1 MKFNKIFKLSL
12 SLLITPVVLATTTL
26 ATSCS
31 DQDSL
36 EVVVNKLLQ
45 IKDIKKIDVIPNVPG
60 FKHKLILHIEQ
71 PIDWTDE
78 SKGTFTQRVEFGF
91 NGYNNVNMVNIG
103 GYELTDSYFFKGT
116 NRELIKRYN
125 SNYLNIE
132 YRYFGGSRPNIEWA
146 PKKSSMWKY
155 LTIENAIKD
164 FHHINVILRDV
175 IKGKWII
182 SGGSKGGQTT
192 DTYAM
197 MYPKDADA
205 FVSYVGPKCNLNES
219 TSSPKEDSNDNMMD
233 WVLNDIGNKSTM
245 GEAAAEAQRLE
256 VFKLQ
261 NYMLSKTT
269 TNALKDKFVQKFL
282 DENYIF
288 NEYCLSNHAALYYCC
303 VMDMGVGFWQSNR
316 DLEEIKKINAITDE
330 TEKQSACYTLLTT
343 DYGPIDYNI
352 NDVAYPYEI
361 QGWKEMGIYNLNPQ
375 KFIDKTNAYNAKY
388 GSSMPVPTFIGVDS
402 GDYSTLRYKCLYS
415 EDVYNNITLDKTI
428 KNKLD
433 AWTATNEA
441 NVIMI
446 FGEKDPW
453 TAYKWSSITSN
464 KIHVY
469 MNKANSHNSIINTLE
484 ENDKKE
490 CWALLD
496 SWLL

>member
-1 MKFNKIFKLSL
+1 MKFSKTLKLSL
-12 SLLITPVVLATTTL
+12 SLLATPVVLTTTTL
-26 ATSCS
+26 VTSCS
-31 DQDSL
+31 NSESI
-36 EVVVNKLLQ
+36 EVLVNKLLQ
-45 IKDIKKIDVIPNVPG
+45 IKDIKKIDIIPNVPG
-60 FKHKLILHIEQ
+60 FKHKLILHVEQ
-71 PIDWTDE
+71 PLDWNDQ

-125 SNYLNIE
+125 SNYLNFE
-132 YRYFGGSRPNIEWA
+132 YRYFGGSRPNIEWT
-146 PKKSSMWKY
+146 PKRSSMWQY

-205 FVSYVGPKCNLNES
+205 FVAYVGPKCNLNTT
-219 TSSPKEDSNDNMMD
+219 TSSPKEDSCDNMMD
-233 WVLNDIGNKSTM
+233 WVLNDIGNNSTM
-245 GEAAAEAQRLE
+245 GAAAAEAQRLE

-261 NYMLSKTT
+261 NYMLSTST
-269 TNALKDKFVQKFL
+269 TNALKDLFIQKFIS
-282 DENYIF
+282 DNYIF

-303 VMDMGVGFWQSNR
+303 VMDLVVTFWQSNH
-316 DLEEIKKINAITDE
+316 DLEVVKQINAMEDDLD
-330 TEKQSACYTLLTT
+330 KHLACYALMVEK
-343 DYGPIDYNI
+343 YGPSDYNI
-352 NDVAYPYEI
+352 NDISYSYEI

-375 KFIDKTNAYNAKY
+375 KFIDKTNEYNAKY
-388 GSSMPVPTFIGVDS
+388 SLSMPVPTFEGVDKN
-402 GDYSTLRYKCLYS
+402 DYDKLRYKCMYS
-415 EDVYNNITLDKTI
+415 QDVLNNITLDTTI
-428 KNKLD
+428 KDKLD
-433 AWTATNEA
+433 AWTSTNEA

-453 TAYKWSSITSN
+453 TAYKWPSITSN
-464 KIHVY
+464 KIHLY
-469 MNKANSHNSIINTLE
+469 MNKANSHNSLISTLE